1 MSIKIAYVNYQLPKE
16 TASMLTSS
24 IKKWF
29 VCVYLR
35 MYFMLVPLMQ
45 DLKIE

>member
-1 MSIKIAYVNYQLPKE
+1 MSIKTAYVNYQLPKE
-16 TASMLTSS
+16 TASMLTST
-24 IKKWF
+24 IKQRF
-29 VCVYLR
+29 IYVYLR